1 MTAIRQKNKKDV
13 TAEEYTKHFQS
24 LAFSQD
30 VPLDTIHLNI
40 EGNINYKA
48 VLYIPSK
55 PNPFVDF
62 NDPAKEYGPA
72 LYVQNVMIMDHC
84 KDLLPAWMRHIVGIV
99 ETPDLPL
106 NVSRELLQQSSILS
120 KIQTSLVKEVIKS
133 LLYIKKQSEIL
144 PSEGL
149 NSNEE
154 RGDAEGRGFLTYY
167 TSF

>member
-13 TAEEYTKHFQS
+13 TAEEYTNHFQS

-30 VPLDTIHLNI
+30 VPLDIIHLNI

-55 PNPFVDF
+55 PNPFVDL

-106 NVSRELLQQSSILS
+106 NVSREILQQSSIMS

-133 LLYIKKQSEIL
+133 LLYIKKENN
-144 PSEGL
+144 P
-149 NSNEE
+149 
-154 RGDAEGRGFLTYY
+154 DYMTYY